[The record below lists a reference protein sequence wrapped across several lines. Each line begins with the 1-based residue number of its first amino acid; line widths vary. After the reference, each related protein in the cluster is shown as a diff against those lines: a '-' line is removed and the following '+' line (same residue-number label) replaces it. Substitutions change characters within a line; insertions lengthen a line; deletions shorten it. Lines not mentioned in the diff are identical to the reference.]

1 LHLSQLQQQKTPNT
15 ACSRLYDGLT
25 LHPIWSPD
33 GTKIAF
39 VKGFSGKNAE
49 IYVMNADGS
58 DPENLT
64 HNPSGDDS
72 PVWSPDG
79 TKIGFVSIRDGDM
92 EIYVMNADGSS
103 QMNLRCSNLGYD
115 FEPAWAP

>member
-1 LHLSQLQQQKTPNT
+1 
-15 ACSRLYDGLT
+15 
-25 LHPIWSPD
+25 
-33 GTKIAF
+33 
-39 VKGFSGKNAE
+39 
-49 IYVMNADGS
+49 MNADGS